1 MENTLELNKK
11 NKPDIK
17 EKPLSGLERSLAV
30 LNLMADFPRRVIDI
44 KKEMNLPWAT
54 AHRTVKKLEKAEFLI
69 FNPETSKYEIGPRLW
84 HLGSC
89 YLANNKMLKASITHL
104 AQDRTL
110 KDIDIQIVERIG
122 DNSVVIHA
130 EKRQVNEI
138 SMAQYGYPIPLHAGS
153 KGLVL
158 LAFESEKFIKNY
170 LSRDL
175 PPLTNHTLIDKN
187 TILKRLKEIKDS
199 GFAQT
204 KGDVQNFTGSI
215 AAPIFGQN
223 RKTLGC
229 VCFVYLNKVSNDKE
243 SMDQLKE
250 SLLIM
255 AHSISVELGWNP
267 SKSSF
272 SR

>member
-11 NKPDIK
+11 NKNSII

-110 KDIDIQIVERIG
+110 KDIDIQIVE
-122 DNSVVIHA
+122 
-130 EKRQVNEI
+130 
-138 SMAQYGYPIPLHAGS
+138 
-153 KGLVL
+153 
-158 LAFESEKFIKNY
+158 
-170 LSRDL
+170 
-175 PPLTNHTLIDKN
+175 
-187 TILKRLKEIKDS
+187 
-199 GFAQT
+199 
-204 KGDVQNFTGSI
+204 
-215 AAPIFGQN
+215 
-223 RKTLGC
+223 
-229 VCFVYLNKVSNDKE
+229 
-243 SMDQLKE
+243 
-250 SLLIM
+250 
-255 AHSISVELGWNP
+255 
-267 SKSSF
+267 
-272 SR
+272 